1 LDNSADEAWV
11 DAAEAALHNAHKP
24 LTAYSVFT
32 GIGSSMQATER
43 LHLPLKFIGYCEVD
57 EDASTELLETLFP
70 GIPNHGDVRNV
81 IAALEA
87 GELILKPDIVEM
99 SSPCQGRS
107 IARSLA
113 ESSEK
118 QHPHHDLWFLQP
130 KLISLL
136 QPQV

>member
-1 LDNSADEAWV
+1 
-11 DAAEAALHNAHKP
+11 
-24 LTAYSVFT
+24 
-32 GIGSSMQATER
+32 
-43 LHLPLKFIGYCEVD
+43 
-57 EDASTELLETLFP
+57 
-70 GIPNHGDVRNV
+70 V

-87 GELILKPDIVEM
+87 GELVLKPDVVEM

-113 ESSEK
+113 EWSEE

-136 QPQV
+136 QPRVVLIAN